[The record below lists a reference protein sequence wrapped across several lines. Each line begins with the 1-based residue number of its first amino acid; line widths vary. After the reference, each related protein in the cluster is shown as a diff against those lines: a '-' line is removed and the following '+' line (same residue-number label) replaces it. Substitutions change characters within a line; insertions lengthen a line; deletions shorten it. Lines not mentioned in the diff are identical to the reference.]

1 MRFLA
6 AFLLLFSV
14 FGGQAAALERGASKA
29 LAPSM
34 TMADRF
40 VYGIDDDGSYPALAI
55 KLSGEAIAEVNAVK
69 GPCKGGDDCQYLVP
83 MAGMSSGTL
92 TVEHGHQA
100 VPDNR
105 PHHIWKLL
113 RPPIG

>member
-29 LAPSM
+29 LPPSV

-40 VYGIDDDGSYPALAI
+40 VSGINNDGSYPALTI
-55 KLSGEAIAEVNAVK
+55 TLPGTVITEVNAVN
-69 GPCKGGDDCQYLVP
+69 GPCKGGNDCQYLVP